1 MPSRIRG
8 RFSQGDYIENERGF
22 NTDGVNFF
30 PAAAVYGSEAPGAFM
45 LAAFNSP
52 KNDSHGHSGLRE
64 KNRKTAPAPG
74 MAGRDASRRRF
85 DRFGRMDPS
94 WDTAWDADG
103 RIDANGYTLEMAIP
117 FKSLRFPDQ
126 EEKLWGLTRARNI
139 PRSGEVDMWPSYS
152 RDIPGLLSQST
163 PIVIRGHVEKGKNL
177 EIMPVLTALKKQGQ
191 AADVQPGL
199 NLKYGL
205 NSDLTVDAAI
215 NPDFSQVEADVPQI
229 DINLRYALRY

>member
-1 MPSRIRG
+1 
-8 RFSQGDYIENERGF
+8 
-22 NTDGVNFF
+22 
-30 PAAAVYGSEAPGAFM
+30 
-45 LAAFNSP
+45 
-52 KNDSHGHSGLRE
+52 
-64 KNRKTAPAPG
+64 
-74 MAGRDASRRRF
+74 
-85 DRFGRMDPS
+85 
-94 WDTAWDADG
+94 
-103 RIDANGYTLEMAIP
+103 MAIP